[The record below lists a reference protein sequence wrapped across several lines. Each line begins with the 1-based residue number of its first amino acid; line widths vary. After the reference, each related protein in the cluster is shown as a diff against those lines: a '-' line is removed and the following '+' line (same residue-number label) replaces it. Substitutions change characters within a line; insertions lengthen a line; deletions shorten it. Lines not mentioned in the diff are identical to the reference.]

1 MASAGINM
9 KKLITVCCLLLLG
22 GITTA
27 QAQSATPVTL
37 DPLMTQLLKVKWI
50 SNYDPGFGSPN
61 EFYKL
66 SKQFLKSHTTSD
78 FRRMINHL
86 NPIVRAMGLL
96 CLAQTAKDDSFMV
109 LLSHSNDGAVV
120 YLSRGCFRSEITVG
134 EFAKRLL
141 INPDFLDP

>member
-1 MASAGINM
+1 M

-22 GITTA
+22 GVTTA

-66 SKQFLKSHTTSD
+66 SKQFLKSQ
-78 FRRMINHL
+78 RRAIS
-86 NPIVRAMGLL
+86 
-96 CLAQTAKDDSFMV
+96 T
-109 LLSHSNDGAVV
+109 
-120 YLSRGCFRSEITVG
+120 E
-134 EFAKRLL
+134 
-141 INPDFLDP
+141 

>member
-1 MASAGINM
+1 MASASINM
-9 KKLITVCCLLLLG
+9 KNLITVCCLLLLG
-22 GITTA
+22 GVTTA
-27 QAQSATPVTL
+27 QVQSATPVTL

-78 FRRMINHL
+78 FHRMTNHL
-86 NPIVRAMGLL
+86 NPIVRAMGIL

-109 LLSHSNDGAVV
+109 LLSHSNDEAVV
-120 YLSRGCFRSEITVG
+120 YLSQGCFRSEITVG

-141 INPDFLDP
+141 ADPNFLDP